1 MTPLIY
7 LDNASTTKID
17 PEVLDAMMPFLTDEY
32 GNAGTLYELG
42 LRANAAVE
50 NARLQVAS
58 FIGSKPENII
68 FTSGG
73 SESNSMVFASIPL
86 IFQQKVRQKLAISA
100 VEHASVINSAQNM
113 AIKSGFHLTRI
124 PVSKNGD
131 VEIKTI
137 ENMFN
142 DAGLGFV
149 SVMGMNNETGVSN
162 PIESIGALC
171 KENDV
176 IFHTDCVQA
185 AGCVDLDVEKIGC
198 DFLTISSHKIH
209 GPKGVGALYVRDQTM
224 LSPIIFGGS
233 YQESGFRGGTENVAG
248 IVGFGKACAIAE
260 KRQGKSS
267 SIVAAL
273 KEMFY
278 YNLLANLKIHHLD
291 NVFHINGLW
300 DYKHG
305 KTLNIRFDNVDGE
318 TLLMLLG
325 ANGVCVSAGSACQA
339 HESKPSHVLLAMGLS
354 PEEAMNSI
362 RVSFSRMNTH
372 TEIVYAARI
381 IAECVAKLHP

>member
-42 LRANAAVE
+42 LRANEAVE

-58 FIGSKPENII
+58 FIRAKPENII

-73 SESNSMVFASIPL
+73 SESNSLVFASIPL
-86 IFQQKVRQKLAISA
+86 IFQRKVRQKLAISA
-100 VEHASVINSAQNM
+100 VEHASVLNSAQNL
-113 AIKSGFHLTRI
+113 AIKSGFHLSMI

-131 VEIKTI
+131 VEIETV
-137 ENMFN
+137 ESMFN
-142 DAGLGFV
+142 DAGLGFI
-149 SVMGMNNETGVSN
+149 SVMGMNNETGVVN
-162 PIESIGALC
+162 PVESIGALC

-176 IFHTDCVQA
+176 AFHTDCVQA
-185 AGCVDLDVEKIGC
+185 AGCVDIDVEKIGC

-209 GPKGVGALYVRDQTM
+209 GPKGVGALYVRDKTT

-233 YQESGFRGGTENVAG
+233 YQESGFRGGTENVTG

-260 KRQGKSS
+260 AKQKKSANA
-267 SIVAAL
+267 VAAL

-291 NVFHINGLW
+291 TVFHINGLW

-305 KTLNIRFDNVDGE
+305 KTLNLRFDNVDGE
-318 TLLMLLG
+318 TLLMMLG

-354 PEEAMNSI
+354 PEEAMSSI

>member
-86 IFQQKVRQKLAISA
+86 IFQRKVKQKLAISA
-100 VEHASVINSAQNM
+100 VEHASVINSAQNL
-113 AIKSGFHLTRI
+113 AIKSGFGLTKI
-124 PVSKNGD
+124 PVSHDGD
-131 VEIKTI
+131 VEIKTV
-137 ENMFN
+137 ENILN
-142 DAGLGFV
+142 DVGLGFV
-149 SVMGMNNETGVSN
+149 SVMGMNNETGVAN
-162 PIESIGALC
+162 PIELIGALC
-171 KENDV
+171 KESDV

-185 AGCVDLDVEKIGC
+185 AGCADLDVKKIGC

-209 GPKGVGALYVRDQTM
+209 GPKGVGALYVRDKTM
-224 LSPIIFGGS
+224 LSPIIFGGG

-260 KRQGKSS
+260 ARQKF
-267 SIVAAL
+267 IPAVVTL

-278 YNLLANLKIHHLD
+278 YNLLALLKVHNLDSI
-291 NVFHINGLW
+291 FHINGLW

-318 TLLMLLG
+318 TLLMMLG

-339 HESKPSHVLLAMGLS
+339 HESRPSHVLLAMGLS

-362 RVSFSRMNTH
+362 RVSFSRMNTPV
-372 TEIVYAARI
+372 EIVQAARI
-381 IAECVAKLHP
+381 IADCVARLHP